1 MQRKTGIG
9 ALLAALLGGSV
20 LSPVW
25 ADDSPSFAQQTQNE
39 VIDNQYIVTLAPD
52 IIQRLGVTDLTTAIR
67 TLLATVGGG
76 EVLYTYQHALTGMTV
91 RLTDLQATLL
101 GQLPGV
107 IGLEPDRRV
116 QAIATQANATWGLDR
131 VDQPALP
138 LDGSYQYPNSA
149 GNDVTVYVIDTGL
162 RASHNEFSGRVSPGR
177 NFVSSGGGFLFG
189 GGSVDPANTNDCN
202 GHGTHVA
209 GTATGTVYGVA
220 KQAQIAPVRVLDCNG
235 SGSNSGVIA
244 GVDWVAGNHRK
255 PAVANMSLGGGSSS
269 ALDTAVRN
277 AVSAGVSMVVAAGND
292 NTNACNGSPNRVAE
306 ALTVG
311 ATTRTD
317 QRSSFSNFGACVD
330 LFAPGSD
337 ITSAWFQSDTQTAR
351 LNGTS
356 MAAPHAAG
364 AAAVYLGTNPSA
376 SPEQVFAAL
385 VDGSAT
391 GMISNAGSQ
400 SPNRLL
406 QVGEDDGGTVID
418 RLPTAAFTAQCS
430 GTVCQFDA
438 SGSSDDIGVAAWDWT
453 LGDGNVASGEQ
464 ISHDY
469 GSAGSFTVTLTVTD
483 TANQTASIDK
493 SVTSEDT
500 SNPCPSC
507 TRYEGNL
514 GNGSSVTL
522 PSGGFSYGGGNV
534 EAYLYSPAGGAF
546 SLALEQRSCFLF
558 FGCSWSQVGSAQP
571 QNGVATLNGSVG
583 SGTYRWRV
591 TAQSGSGAYTLLA
604 NPR

>member
-1 MQRKTGIG
+1 MHRKTGLG

-20 LSPVW
+20 LNPVW
-25 ADDSPSFAQQTQNE
+25 ADDTPSYAAQTQNQ
-39 VIDNQYIVTLAPD
+39 VIDNQYIVTLAPN
-52 IIQRLGVTDLTTAIR
+52 IVEQLGVTDLTTAIR

-317 QRSSFSNFGACVD
+317 QA
-330 LFAPGSD
+330 
-337 ITSAWFQSDTQTAR
+337 
-351 LNGTS
+351 
-356 MAAPHAAG
+356 
-364 AAAVYLGTNPSA
+364 
-376 SPEQVFAAL
+376 
-385 VDGSAT
+385 
-391 GMISNAGSQ
+391 GMINNAGSQ

-406 QVGEDDGGTVID
+406 QVAEDDGGTVTD

-430 GTVCQFDA
+430 GTICQFDA
-438 SGSSDDIGVAAWDWT
+438 SGSSDDIGVAAWDWA

-469 GSAGSFTVTLTVTD
+469 GTAGNFTVTLTVTD

-493 SVTSEDT
+493 SVISEDT
-500 SNPCPSC
+500 SNPCPEC

-558 FGCSWSQVGSAQP
+558 FGCRWSQVGSAQP
-571 QNGVATLNGSVG
+571 QNGVAELNGSVG